1 VIQPTTDDILAL
13 GLTNTQAIEQLARD
27 GHNELPSAQP
37 RHIFAIAFNVV
48 REPMFM
54 LLVACGAIYLLLGDK
69 QEALML
75 LGFVVV
81 VMVITFVQ
89 ERKSERALEALRD
102 LASPRALVFRD
113 GKQQRISGR
122 DVVRG
127 DILILAEGD
136 RVPADAVLLESTNL
150 TVDESLLTGE
160 SVAVRKRSGT
170 VTAETMTAPGG
181 DDQPFVYSGTLI
193 VQGRGV
199 AKVLATGVQTAMGR
213 IGQALFTVKAEITH
227 VQRDTAKIVRYASWL
242 AFGLAAVVAVWYGAT
257 SHDWL
262 NGVLRGITLA
272 MAILPEELPVIL
284 VIFLGLGAWRIAKH
298 RVLTRHVPAIEML
311 GAATVLC
318 VDKTGTLTQNKMAL
332 AKLYAA
338 GEEYQIVRSNN
349 NLPEKFH
356 ETLEFAVLASHV
368 DPFDPMEKAIRET
381 TVETLAQT
389 EHLHGD
395 WKLINEYPLSSQ
407 LLAMS
412 RVWQSPD
419 GANYVIAAKGS
430 PEAIV
435 DLCHLGSADTQ
446 SLAAATDKLAT
457 EGLRVLGV
465 ARATFSKTSLPTIQH
480 DFEFEFVGLVALADP
495 LRPNVAAAV
504 QESLTAGIRVVMITG
519 DYPATA
525 LSIARQIGLDISGG
539 ALTGSELNNLSDAE
553 LREKIKVINVFC
565 RVVPEQKLRLVE
577 AFKVNGDIVA
587 MTGDGVNDAPA
598 LKAAHIG
605 IAMGGRG
612 TDVARESAALVLLDD
627 DFNSIVAAV
636 RMGRR
641 IFDNL
646 RKAITFIVAVHIP
659 IIGMSL
665 VPVMMGWP
673 VILLPVHVLFLQ
685 LIIDPACSIVFEA
698 ESEEANVM
706 KRPPRAA
713 SARLF
718 DRRVLTMG
726 VIQGTIAL
734 ILLSIV
740 FLISNMRGTEPDATR
755 ATVFVTMVLLSIV
768 LIFADRSWS
777 RSGFANLRIPNPAL
791 WWISSGALACLLAIL
806 TVPFL
811 RRLFLFAQLSLIDIA
826 TCAVTAGGALL
837 LFEVSKTLYRRYDES
852 AFDARMPIVDS
863 LLTRAGGADR
873 AT

>member
-1 VIQPTTDDILAL
+1 MTQQTTDGFLSLAL
-13 GLTNTQAIEQLARD
+13 TDAQAAEQLARD
-27 GHNELPSAQP
+27 GHNELPSARP
-37 RHIFAIAFNVV
+37 RHALTIAFNVV

-81 VMVITFVQ
+81 VMSITFVQ

-102 LASPRALVFRD
+102 MASPRALVVRD
-113 GKQQRISGR
+113 GKQQRIAGR

-136 RVPADAVLLESTNL
+136 RVPADAVLLESTNV

-160 SVAVRKRSGT
+160 SIAVRKRSGA
-170 VTAETMTAPGG
+170 VTDKATAAPGG

-199 AKVLATGVQTAMGR
+199 SRVLATGLQTAMGR
-213 IGQALFTVKAEITH
+213 IGHALSTVKSEITH

-242 AFGLAAVVAVWYGAT
+242 SFGLAIIVAVWYGAT
-257 SHDWL
+257 RHDWL
-262 NGVLRGITLA
+262 NGILRGITLA

-284 VIFLGLGAWRIAKH
+284 VVFLGLGAWRIAKH

-318 VDKTGTLTQNKMAL
+318 VDKTGTLTQNRMAL
-332 AKLYAA
+332 ATLYAG
-338 GEEYQIVRSNN
+338 GEQYEIAPSNST
-349 NLPEKFH
+349 LPEQFH

-381 TVETLAQT
+381 ALETLAQT
-389 EHLHGD
+389 EHLHRD
-395 WKLINEYPLSSQ
+395 WKLVNEYPLSSE

-419 GANYVIAAKGS
+419 GIEYVISAKGS
-430 PEAIV
+430 PEAIA
-435 DLCHLGSADTQ
+435 DLCHLNNEDAK
-446 SLAAATDKLAT
+446 SLAAVTDTSAAQ
-457 EGLRVLGV
+457 GLRVLGV
-465 ARATFSKTSLPTIQH
+465 ARAKFRKTSLPAIQH
-480 DFEFEFVGLVALADP
+480 DFDFEFVGLIALADP
-495 LRPNVAAAV
+495 LRPNVPSAV
-504 QESLTAGIRVVMITG
+504 QESLAAGMRVVMITG

-539 ALTGSELNNLSDAE
+539 AMTGSQLNGISDLALGE
-553 LREKIKVINVFC
+553 QIKTINVFC

-577 AFKVNGDIVA
+577 AFKANGDVVA

-646 RKAITFIVAVHIP
+646 RKAIAFIVAVHIP
-659 IIGMSL
+659 IIGMSII
-665 VPVMMGWP
+665 PVMLGWP

-698 ESEEANVM
+698 ESDETDVM
-706 KRPPRAA
+706 KRPPR
-713 SARLF
+713 SSEARLF
-718 DRRVLTMG
+718 DSKVLTMG
-726 VIQGTIAL
+726 AIQGAIAL
-734 ILLSIV
+734 ITLSVV
-740 FLISNMRGTEPDATR
+740 FALSTLRGEESDEAR
-755 ATVFVTMVLLSIV
+755 AVVFATMVLLSIV

-777 RSGFANLRIPNPAL
+777 RAGLAVIRTPNPAL
-791 WWISSGALACLLAIL
+791 WWISGGAIACLLTIL
-806 TVPFL
+806 YFPML
-811 RRLFLFAQLSLIDIA
+811 RRLFFFAELSVMDVV
-826 TCAVTAGGALL
+826 TCVCASLGAFA
-837 LFEVSKTLYRRYDES
+837 LFELSKRLRR
-852 AFDARMPIVDS
+852 V
-863 LLTRAGGADR
+863 
-873 AT
+873 